1 MINTIVLKV
10 FIAENIMNNP
20 LIAAYRKPALYIEL
34 PSQGKYY
41 TKKPKLSV
49 DNELAIY
56 PMTARDELVTKNPD
70 ALFNG
75 EATISLI
82 KSCVPDIEDPNEIP
96 VNDLLS
102 ILIGIRQA
110 SYGNKIDLDIKCPEC
125 EHMNQLQIDGS
136 MLLNT
141 NPNEQAQESVKLE
154 SNFKV
159 HCKPY
164 SLRDRTLLQVQTIK
178 QQKLIESL
186 SDANLSDEERE
197 AQFGKTFVEIADL
210 TVGLIANC
218 IERVQTPDNE
228 VFESDKVTII
238 LEWLQSIT
246 KKDYDEIKQCIE
258 ALSENV
264 IDSKFNA
271 TCQSCQNQWQTT
283 VDLDIANFFEG

>member
-1 MINTIVLKV
+1 MEKK
-10 FIAENIMNNP
+10 MSNP
-20 LIAAYRKPALYIEL
+20 LVAAYRKPALYISL
-34 PSQGKYY
+34 PSEGKYY
-41 TKKPKLSV
+41 SKPPKLSV

-56 PMTARDELVTKNPD
+56 AMTARDELVTKNPD

-75 EATISLI
+75 EATVSLI
-82 KSCVPDIEDPNEIP
+82 KSCVPDIEDPNEVP

-110 SYGNKIDLDIKCPEC
+110 SYGNKIDLDIKCPSC
-125 EHMNQLQIDGS
+125 EHLNQLQIDGS
-136 MLLNT
+136 MLLHASS
-141 NPNEQAQESVKLE
+141 NENAEPSVKLD
-154 SNFKV
+154 SGFKV
-159 HCKPY
+159 FCKPY

-186 SDANLSDEERE
+186 SDANLSDEDRE
-197 AQFGKTFVEIADL
+197 AQFGRTFVEIADL

-218 IERVQTPDNE
+218 IQKVQTPDNE
-228 VFESDKVTII
+228 IFENDQVSLI

-246 KKDYDEIKQCIE
+246 KKDYDSIKQCIE
-258 ALSENV
+258 TLSENV

-271 TCQSCQNQWQTT
+271 KCQSCQHEWQTT